1 MFMKD
6 KDKLQEEILKAD
18 MKSVE
23 KIWKESDGEQTLAA
37 LLEKMTKDELVK
49 VAKKYDVKGITSLK
63 KAEVVERIRE
73 VIIKN
78 VDLMI
83 NSLEETSIKFL
94 QELINYGGVKK
105 YQCDLLINSN
115 FLRNRG
121 IVFTASINGEL
132 YVILP
137 EELRV
142 LLKEK
147 ITKDVMAA
155 SREKS
160 DLIKAIAGSTYYYG
174 VVSYSAIREIL
185 ESTFNT
191 EVTDEKIKELVLIGE
206 ELGYDYVIEEDGLC
220 HIDVENSNKI
230 VKLQKKNKK
239 NICKFDK
246 KTLIK
251 AGVPDFMEEHKSGK
265 NLQRALGEMFII
277 DKEILKDEM
286 DSFTI
291 SIKNEMPMEKSI
303 NLFLDAYEIDNEEEK
318 NIFAYELEHLA
329 KSIKRWSLNGY
340 SENEIT
346 KLEQRV
352 VNEVKIGRNDP
363 CLCGSKKKYKKCCG
377 R

>member
-1 MFMKD
+1 MKD

-147 ITKDVMAA
+147 ITKDVMTAA
-155 SREKS
+155 REKS

-246 KTLIK
+246 KTLMK

>member
-1 MFMKD
+1 MKD

-265 NLQRALGEMFII
+265 NLQRALREMFII

>member
-1 MFMKD
+1 MKD

-155 SREKS
+155 AREKS

-185 ESTFNT
+185 KSTFNT

-251 AGVPDFMEEHKSGK
+251 AGVPDFMEEHKCGK
-265 NLQRALGEMFII
+265 NLQRVLGEMFII

-291 SIKNEMPMEKSI
+291 SIKNEMPMEKAI
-303 NLFLDAYEIDNEEEK
+303 DLFLDAYEIDTEEEK
-318 NIFAYELEHLA
+318 NILAYELEHLA

>member
-1 MFMKD
+1 MKD

-18 MKSVE
+18 MKNVE

-147 ITKDVMAA
+147 ITKDVMTAA
-155 SREKS
+155 REKS

-251 AGVPDFMEEHKSGK
+251 AGVPDFMEEHKSRK

>member
-1 MFMKD
+1 MKD

-18 MKSVE
+18 MKNVE

-147 ITKDVMAA
+147 ITKDVMTAA
-155 SREKS
+155 REKS

-265 NLQRALGEMFII
+265 NLQIALGEMFII

>member
-1 MFMKD
+1 MKD

-18 MKSVE
+18 MKNVE

-174 VVSYSAIREIL
+174 VVSYLTIREIL

>member
-1 MFMKD
+1 MKD

-191 EVTDEKIKELVLIGE
+191 EVTDEKIKELVLIGQ

>member
-1 MFMKD
+1 MKD

-191 EVTDEKIKELVLIGE
+191 EFTDEKIKELVLIGE

>member
-1 MFMKD
+1 MKD

-23 KIWKESDGEQTLAA
+23 KIWKESDGKQTLAA

-155 SREKS
+155 AREKS

-191 EVTDEKIKELVLIGE
+191 EVTDEKIKELVLVGE

>member
-1 MFMKD
+1 MKD

-291 SIKNEMPMEKSI
+291 SIKNEMPMEKAI
-303 NLFLDAYEIDNEEEK
+303 DLFLDAYEIDNEEEK

>member
-1 MFMKD
+1 MKD

-155 SREKS
+155 AREKS

-230 VKLQKKNKK
+230 AKLQKKNKK

>member
-1 MFMKD
+1 MKD

-18 MKSVE
+18 MKNVE

-191 EVTDEKIKELVLIGE
+191 EVTYEKIKELVLIGE

>member
-1 MFMKD
+1 MKD

-251 AGVPDFMEEHKSGK
+251 AGVPDFMEEHKCGK
-265 NLQRALGEMFII
+265 NLQRVLGEMFII

-291 SIKNEMPMEKSI
+291 SIKNEMPMEKAI
-303 NLFLDAYEIDNEEEK
+303 DLFLDAYEIDTEEEK
-318 NIFAYELEHLA
+318 NILAYELEHLA

>member
-1 MFMKD
+1 MKD

-23 KIWKESDGEQTLAA
+23 KIWKESDGEQILAA

-147 ITKDVMAA
+147 ITKDVMTAA
-155 SREKS
+155 REKS

-174 VVSYSAIREIL
+174 IVSYSAIREIL

>member
-1 MFMKD
+1 MKD

-18 MKSVE
+18 MKNVE

>member
-1 MFMKD
+1 MKD

-174 VVSYSAIREIL
+174 VISYSAIREIL

>member
-1 MFMKD
+1 MKD
-6 KDKLQEEILKAD
+6 KDKLQEAILKAD
-18 MKSVE
+18 MKSAE
-23 KIWKESDGEQTLAA
+23 KIWKELDGEQTLAS

-49 VAKKYDVKGITSLK
+49 IAKKYDVKGITSLK
-63 KAEVVERIRE
+63 KAEAVERIRE
-73 VIIKN
+73 VVIN
-78 VDLMI
+78 NEDHMI
-83 NSLEETSIKFL
+83 NSLEETSIRFL
-94 QELINYGGVKK
+94 QELINDDGVKK

-121 IVFTASINGEL
+121 VVFTASIDGEL

-142 LLKEK
+142 SLKEK
-147 ITKDVMAA
+147 ITKEAMAA
-155 SREKS
+155 AREKS
-160 DLIKAIAGSTYYYG
+160 DLIKAMAGSTYYYG
-174 VVSYSAIREIL
+174 VISYSAIKEIL
-185 ESTFNT
+185 EAAFKI
-191 EVTDEKIKELVLIGE
+191 ELTDEKIKELTLIGE

-220 HIDVENSNKI
+220 HIDVENSSKI
-230 VKLQKKNKK
+230 AKLQKKNKK

-251 AGVPDFMEEHKSGK
+251 AGVPDFGK
-265 NLQRALGEMFII
+265 NLQRVLGEMFII

-291 SIKNEMPMEKSI
+291 SIKNEMPMEKAI
-303 NLFLDAYEIDNEEEK
+303 DLFLDAYEIDTEEEK
-318 NIFAYELEHLA
+318 NILAYELEHLA

-346 KLEQRV
+346 KQEQRV

>member
-1 MFMKD
+1 MKD

-18 MKSVE
+18 MKNVE

-147 ITKDVMAA
+147 ITKDVMTAA
-155 SREKS
+155 REKS

-303 NLFLDAYEIDNEEEK
+303 NLFLDAYEIDTEEEK
-318 NIFAYELEHLA
+318 NILAYELEHLA

>member
-1 MFMKD
+1 MKD

-83 NSLEETSIKFL
+83 NSLEETSIRFL
-94 QELINYGGVKK
+94 QELINDDGVKK

>member
-1 MFMKD
+1 MKD

-142 LLKEK
+142 LLKET
-147 ITKDVMAA
+147 ITKDVMTAA
-155 SREKS
+155 REKS

-251 AGVPDFMEEHKSGK
+251 AGVPDFMEEHKCGK
-265 NLQRALGEMFII
+265 NLQRVLGEMFII

-291 SIKNEMPMEKSI
+291 SIKNEMPMEKAI
-303 NLFLDAYEIDNEEEK
+303 DLFLDAYEIDTEEEK
-318 NIFAYELEHLA
+318 NILAYELEHLA

>member
-1 MFMKD
+1 MKD

>member
-1 MFMKD
+1 MKD

-18 MKSVE
+18 MKNVE

-147 ITKDVMAA
+147 ITKDVMTAA
-155 SREKS
+155 REKS

-265 NLQRALGEMFII
+265 NLQRALGEVFII

>member
-1 MFMKD
+1 MKD

-18 MKSVE
+18 MKNVE

-78 VDLMI
+78 VDLII

-147 ITKDVMAA
+147 ITKDVMTAA
-155 SREKS
+155 REKS

-265 NLQRALGEMFII
+265 NLQIALGEMFII

>member
-1 MFMKD
+1 MKD

-18 MKSVE
+18 MKNVE

-147 ITKDVMAA
+147 ITKDVMTAA
-155 SREKS
+155 REKS

-251 AGVPDFMEEHKSGK
+251 VGVPDFMEEHKSGK

>member
-1 MFMKD
+1 MKD

-265 NLQRALGEMFII
+265 NLQIALGEMFII

>member
-1 MFMKD
+1 MKD

-155 SREKS
+155 AREKS

-346 KLEQRV
+346 KQEQRV

>member
-1 MFMKD
+1 MKD

-147 ITKDVMAA
+147 ITKDVMTAA
-155 SREKS
+155 REKS

-251 AGVPDFMEEHKSGK
+251 AGVPNFMEEHKSGK

>member
-1 MFMKD
+1 MKD

-220 HIDVENSNKI
+220 HIDVEN
-230 VKLQKKNKK
+230 
-239 NICKFDK
+239 
-246 KTLIK
+246 
-251 AGVPDFMEEHKSGK
+251 
-265 NLQRALGEMFII
+265 
-277 DKEILKDEM
+277 
-286 DSFTI
+286 
-291 SIKNEMPMEKSI
+291 
-303 NLFLDAYEIDNEEEK
+303 
-318 NIFAYELEHLA
+318 
-329 KSIKRWSLNGY
+329 
-340 SENEIT
+340 
-346 KLEQRV
+346 
-352 VNEVKIGRNDP
+352 
-363 CLCGSKKKYKKCCG
+363 
-377 R
+377 

>member
-1 MFMKD
+1 MKD

-18 MKSVE
+18 MKNVE

-155 SREKS
+155 AREKS

>member
-1 MFMKD
+1 MKD

-18 MKSVE
+18 MKNVE

-147 ITKDVMAA
+147 ITKDVMTAA
-155 SREKS
+155 REKS

-352 VNEVKIGRNDP
+352 VNEVKIGRNAP

>member
-1 MFMKD
+1 MKD

-155 SREKS
+155 AREKS

-185 ESTFNT
+185 KSTFNT

-346 KLEQRV
+346 KQEQRV

>member
-1 MFMKD
+1 MKD

-18 MKSVE
+18 MKNVE

-147 ITKDVMAA
+147 ITKDVMTAA
-155 SREKS
+155 REKS

-220 HIDVENSNKI
+220 HIDVENSNII

>member
-1 MFMKD
+1 MKD

-155 SREKS
+155 AREKS

-174 VVSYSAIREIL
+174 VVSYLTIREIL

-191 EVTDEKIKELVLIGE
+191 EVTDEKIKELVLVGE

>member
-1 MFMKD
+1 MKD

-18 MKSVE
+18 MKNVE

-147 ITKDVMAA
+147 ITKDVMTAA
-155 SREKS
+155 REKS

-291 SIKNEMPMEKSI
+291 SIKNEMPMEKAI
-303 NLFLDAYEIDNEEEK
+303 DLFLDAYEIDNEEEK

>member
-1 MFMKD
+1 MKD

-142 LLKEK
+142 LLKET
-147 ITKDVMAA
+147 ITKDVMTAA
-155 SREKS
+155 REKS

>member
-1 MFMKD
+1 MKD

-18 MKSVE
+18 MKNVE

-147 ITKDVMAA
+147 ITKDVMTAA
-155 SREKS
+155 REKS

-352 VNEVKIGRNDP
+352 VNEVNIGRNDP

>member
-1 MFMKD
+1 MED
-6 KDKLQEEILKAD
+6 KNKLQEEIIKAD
-18 MKSVE
+18 LRNDEKMWKSLDE
-23 KIWKESDGEQTLAA
+23 ACTLNSF
-37 LLEKMTKDELVK
+37 LEKMTKDELVK

-147 ITKDVMAA
+147 ITKDVMTAA
-155 SREKS
+155 REKS

>member
-1 MFMKD
+1 MKD

-18 MKSVE
+18 MKNVE

-147 ITKDVMAA
+147 ITKDVMTAA
-155 SREKS
+155 REKS

-329 KSIKRWSLNGY
+329 KSIKRCSLNGY

>member
-1 MFMKD
+1 MKD

-174 VVSYSAIREIL
+174 VISYSAIREIL

-206 ELGYDYVIEEDGLC
+206 ELGYDYVIEEDVLC